1 MIGSIVV
8 GDINIWHKKW
18 LKHSPA
24 DTLEGERLH
33 SICKVHGLK
42 QLVSEPTRG
51 PNLLELALSSLS
63 GAVKASVV
71 PGIADHKC
79 VLVSVCLPAP
89 KTHIVERT
97 VWVYKKADWSGLS
110 NALREIDLF
119 LE

>member
-51 PNLLELALSSLS
+51 LNLLDFGNEL
-63 GAVKASVV
+63 
-71 PGIADHKC
+71 
-79 VLVSVCLPAP
+79 
-89 KTHIVERT
+89 VER
-97 VWVYKKADWSGLS
+97 SGEGIGGT
-110 NALREIDLF
+110 RDRRP
-119 LE
+119 